1 MNMDF
6 EEYRLQ
12 GYITQISTL
21 CGSKRIPDLNMVLI
35 NKNMHRSG
43 MEHSAQELGSGM
55 KQRFFQILHQ
65 FDAIHIGRVKVDRGR
80 LLELAAQD
88 QHVLFGALMP
98 SMTVPLASTERMVT
112 LI

>member
-1 MNMDF
+1 MDF

-65 FDAIHIGRVKVDRGR
+65 FDAIHIGRVKVDRG
-80 LLELAAQD
+80 L
-88 QHVLFGALMP
+88 
-98 SMTVPLASTERMVT
+98 S
-112 LI
+112 LIHI

>member
-43 MEHSAQELGSGM
+43 MEHSTQELGSGM

-80 LLELAAQD
+80 LLELRRISTS
-88 QHVLFGALMP
+88 FGALMP

>member
-1 MNMDF
+1 MDF

-88 QHVLFGALMP
+88 QNEWFMAGYNEMLRRIEPEKSSAI
-98 SMTVPLASTERMVT
+98 TR
-112 LI
+112 